1 MGSDYVPQPHA
12 NRGPNKNEL
21 ILYRLDSLDKSIA
34 ELRELVTQNARQE
47 EKISQLECAM
57 KAQGSKLEE
66 YAVFKEKVSE
76 LLEDKKTNN
85 TRWWQVLLLIL
96 SPIVSAIVVYALA
109 GGFTK

>member
-1 MGSDYVPQPHA
+1 MLLDQRLCRASCLFLDVGLLQKLLQE
-12 NRGPNKNEL
+12 NRQDGG
-21 ILYRLDSLDKSIA
+21 A
-34 ELRELVTQNARQE
+34 ARP
-47 EKISQLECAM
+47 CDVAM
-57 KAQGSKLEE
+57 SGLALEE
-66 YAVFKEKVSE
+66 GVKIIGGGVWVYPLPFSE